1 MSDILIFIAG
11 VFVGVLLTGV
21 MIILPVLMYWPEND
35 ETPNKRYWPEDD

>member
-21 MIILPVLMYWPEND
+21 MIILPVLMYWPD
-35 ETPNKRYWPEDD
+35 DDTPNKRYWPEGD